1 MKKILRYSFRIAGT
15 VLCLLFLFWV
25 ALAVYIE
32 LKKDTLLEKARTELN
47 KRIGGTLQI
56 GQLDISLFRHFPSI
70 TLQLTDVT
78 LRDSAWSQHHHDLLQ
93 AGNIYISCSLFRS
106 LLKRRVELSTV
117 FVERGSLYFYT
128 DSTGYSN
135 TYLLRDDKASARAS
149 ATKAEGDPPAVAF
162 SNVRW
167 VIDMQNKHKLF
178 DLDIGQLHAIIK
190 REERLLLFTITTEM
204 KVNSFAFNTEKGSFV
219 KDKPL
224 SGHFAV
230 SYNTASKILQADKA
244 TLNIAGHNYI
254 FSGRLFPTVKP
265 DPFFLTIET
274 ENIPF
279 RQAAALLTPNLQ
291 QKLDQ
296 YDIDKPISVHVQL
309 DAGAADEPDPQIQIR
324 VVLDKGS
331 VLTPTGRFTGASFQA
346 SFTNEWV
353 RGHGRGD
360 ENSGIRLTAFSG
372 QLENIPLRADTIDIT
387 NLKHPQLLCDL
398 HSQFALPVLND
409 LYGSQTLQFRKGQ
422 CNMDLRYKGPL
433 SENDTAGA
441 TVNGHLDVDSG
452 TIVYLPYTFQLSNA
466 NGRLLF
472 RDQDLVIEHLSARA
486 GSSRVQI
493 KGIARNLISLLDHNS
508 ENVSM
513 DWSLN
518 ASHLDLEDFASL
530 AGRSTTATAKRS
542 ATSVFGATANRIDNF
557 LKDGLIHL
565 NLDAADISF
574 EKFSGAHAKADLVF
588 QDDEIRLKSMTVEQG
603 SGVLDLRATLTRRP
617 DGDANPLT
625 LESHLGHVDIPRLF
639 ASFDDFGQKAIT
651 GHNLKGNISADIR
664 MTGLL
669 TNKAAIVP
677 NSCKGT
683 VDFSITDG
691 QLVDFEPMEKIHE
704 KILKKRDL
712 SQIRFAQL
720 QNRLD
725 IDSSTVTLHRMEIQS
740 TAFTLFAEGTYDLKK
755 GTDMS
760 LQVPLSN
767 LKERNIDSPPESRG
781 NDSKAGLSLRLRA
794 RTGED
799 GKLKISWDPF
809 RKALKKR
816 KKR

>member
-1 MKKILRYSFRIAGT
+1 
-15 VLCLLFLFWV
+15 V
-25 ALAVYIE
+25 ALAVYVE
-32 LKKDTLLEKARTELN
+32 FKKDTLLEKARKEIN
-47 KRIGGTLQI
+47 NRIGGTLQI
-56 GQLDISLFRHFPSI
+56 GHLDISLFRHFPSV
-70 TLQLTDVT
+70 TLQLTNVS
-78 LRDSAWSQHHHDLLQ
+78 LRDSAWQRHQHDLLQ
-93 AGNIYISCSLFRS
+93 AANVYISCSLFQS
-106 LLKRRVELSTV
+106 LAKRRVQLSTV
-117 FVERGSLYFYT
+117 FIEHGSIYFYT

-135 TYLLRDDKASARAS
+135 SYLLSDRKA
-149 ATKAEGDPPAVAF
+149 ATTPSGGTESDPPAVVF
-162 SNVRW
+162 SDVRW
-167 VIDMQNKHKLF
+167 VIEKEDQHKFF
-178 DLDIGQLHAIIK
+178 DLDIRRLNAVIGREDRTLRFNVDAKIK
-190 REERLLLFTITTEM
+190 M
-204 KVNSFAFNTEKGSFV
+204 NSFSFNTEKGSFV
-219 KDKPL
+219 KDKLL
-224 SGHFAV
+224 SGRWSF
-230 SYNTASKILQADKA
+230 SYNTASKILQTDKA
-244 TLNIAGHNYI
+244 TLDIDGHP
-254 FSGRLFPTVKP
+254 FRLSGRFFPTVKP

-274 ENIPF
+274 EQISF
-279 RQAAALLTPNLQ
+279 RQTAALLTPHLRE
-291 QKLDQ
+291 KLDP
-296 YDIDKPISVHVQL
+296 YDIDKPVSVQIQL
-309 DAGAADEPDPQIQIR
+309 DAGVADEPEPQIQIR
-324 VVLDKGS
+324 LSLDKGS

-441 TVNGHLDVDSG
+441 TVNGHLDIDSG
-452 TIVYLPYTFQLSNA
+452 TIVYLPYTFQLTNA

-472 RDQDLVIEHLSARA
+472 RDQDLVIEHLAART
-486 GSSRVQI
+486 GSSRVQL
-493 KGIARNLISLLDHNS
+493 KGVARNLISLIDHNS

-513 DWSLN
+513 DLSLS

-530 AGRSTTATAKRS
+530 AGRPTGVAAKRS
-542 ATSVFGATANRIDNF
+542 EMSVFGATANRIDNF

-565 NLDAADISF
+565 SLDAADISF
-574 EKFSGAHAKADLVF
+574 ENFSGAHAKADLVF

-625 LESHLGHVDIPRLF
+625 LESHLAHVDIPALF
-639 ASFDDFGQKAIT
+639 RSFDDFGQKAIT
-651 GHNLKGNISADIR
+651 GQNLKGSISADVR

-691 QLVDFEPMEKIHE
+691 QLVDFAPMEKINE

-712 SQIRFAQL
+712 SQIWFAQL

-725 IDSSTVTLHRMEIQS
+725 IDSSTVRLHRMEIQS
-740 TAFTLFAEGTYDLKK
+740 TAFTLFAEGTYDWKK

-767 LKERNIDSPPESRG
+767 LKERAIDSPPESRG

-809 RKALKKR
+809 RKALKKNKN
-816 KKR
+816 KKA